1 MCKQPSRL
9 AAQERCKNIKAVV
22 SVKLLYWWLI
32 IRTLFISFGAHQ
44 AAQILWAK
52 IQAVVIQLFTHVI
65 KSPRNK
71 TGTKI
76 QRCVFLFLT
85 SFPFVTS
92 FSFCFPKFVLAM
104 SHDVTGR
111 IFIMSL
117 SWWIACLRLSTA
129 NNEFEFCRERE
140 KELRYSYTTQ
150 TSPYSFFLIDIY
162 SFL

>member
-1 MCKQPSRL
+1 M
-9 AAQERCKNIKAVV
+9 
-22 SVKLLYWWLI
+22 I
-32 IRTLFISFGAHQ
+32 IRTLLIIRGAHQAPQVLLTALIFRGAHQ
-44 AAQILWAK
+44 AAQILWVK

>member
-1 MCKQPSRL
+1 MVDFWEQQLSAMYQQLFTHRL
-9 AAQERCKNIKAVV
+9 SKAVFI
-22 SVKLLYWWLI
+22 KLRKFYE
-32 IRTLFISFGAHQ
+32 Q
-44 AAQILWAK
+44 K

>member
-1 MCKQPSRL
+1 MLIKLKQVLRTL
-9 AAQERCKNIKAVV
+9 
-22 SVKLLYWWLI
+22 LI
-32 IRTLFISFGAHQ
+32 IRGAHQ